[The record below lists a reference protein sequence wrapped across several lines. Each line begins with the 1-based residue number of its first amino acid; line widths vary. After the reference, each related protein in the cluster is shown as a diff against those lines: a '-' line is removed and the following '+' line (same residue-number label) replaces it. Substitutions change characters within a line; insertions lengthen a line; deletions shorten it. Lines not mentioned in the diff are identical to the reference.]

1 MLPMNLLVNRELSWL
16 EFNKRC
22 LSEALRTDVPLFER
36 LKFAAIYFS
45 NLDEFFM
52 VRVGSLTDQSIMD
65 PDKLDD
71 KTGWNAAQQVQHMLE
86 MVRSFEPMTEEM
98 FHSLKAELKQHGIDF
113 VDFKKINKMDEMIA
127 QKYFTEEIKPLLSP
141 QIVDRHHPFPF
152 LRNKEKYVIS
162 CHMTKNAKNGDR
174 FGVIPIGHLPDYFVV
189 VFDGR
194 TKIFFTCDIVEHY
207 LSELFTKQK
216 IVETATIRVTRNA
229 DIAVD
234 EALLDYDMDFRGV
247 MQELLKKRRRLF
259 AVRLQMSGKSE
270 KIQKYLCEHLEV
282 EQNAV
287 FVQKIPLDFSFG
299 FSIPAKIKDTDISL
313 FYPERKPQ
321 VPAVYH
327 QNIPIRQLAE
337 NEILLAYPFHSYNP
351 FLNMLYEAADDPEVV
366 SIKIS
371 LYRLAGHSKVV
382 SALCRAADQGKDVL
396 CTLELRAR
404 FDEQSNIDYSAILE
418 EAGCRVIYGLSD
430 YKVHAKLCVI
440 TRKDAQGNVSYT
452 TQVGTGNYNEKTS
465 EQYTDLCFITNEAA
479 VGRDAIKV
487 FNNLSIGE
495 TTEETESLW
504 VAPHC
509 YRTHVLELL
518 DREIEVQKNGGHG
531 YVSIKVNSFND
542 VGIME
547 KMVEASQAGVEIHMY
562 IRGICCLRPGIE
574 GQTDHITI
582 RALLGRYLEHS
593 RIFVFG
599 EGDRQRIYMGSG
611 DLLNRNT
618 QRRVEI
624 FAEPKSEKIRSQLL
638 YILDTLEHDNS
649 QSWLMQPD
657 GTYQRV
663 PCAEGE
669 RPVNSQ
675 MKLFDYFTRET
686 VSTPVAAAQAPQAA
700 DAQQPTEQEEHDS
713 SVEAQMQAV
722 KEQEAE
728 NEAKNGDKP
737 QPGLFKRL
745 FGFIFQTSSHK

>member
-1 MLPMNLLVNRELSWL
+1 MLPKELLVNRELSWL
-16 EFNKRC
+16 EFNKRV
-22 LSEALRTDVPLFER
+22 LSEALRADVPLFER

-65 PDKLDD
+65 PNKLDD
-71 KTGWNAAQQVQHMLE
+71 KTGWNAAEQVAHMLE
-86 MVRSFEPMTEEM
+86 MVHSFEPMTEEM
-98 FHSLKAELKQHGIDF
+98 YTSLVIELKQHSIDF
-113 VDFKKINKMDEMIA
+113 INFKKINKMDEMIA
-127 QKYFTEEIKPLLSP
+127 QKYFTDEIKPLLSP

-152 LRNKEKYVIS
+152 LRNKEKYVVT
-162 CHMTKNAKNGDR
+162 CHNNKNGGER

-189 VFDGR
+189 SFDGR
-194 TKIFFTCDIVEHY
+194 KKVLFTCDIVEHFIGQ
-207 LSELFTKQK
+207 LFTKQK
-216 IVETATIRVTRNA
+216 IVEKATIRVTRNA

-259 AVRLQMSGKSE
+259 AVRLQMSCKSE

-282 EQNAV
+282 TLPGV
-287 FVQKIPLDFSFG
+287 FIQKIPLDFSFG
-299 FSIPAKIKDTDISL
+299 FSLAAKAKENDISL
-313 FYPERKPQ
+313 FYPERRPQ

-327 QNIPIRQLAE
+327 QNIPIRTLAD

-382 SALCRAADQGKDVL
+382 SALCYAADRGKDVL
-396 CTLELRAR
+396 CMLELRAR

-430 YKVHAKLCVI
+430 YKVHAKLCLI
-440 TRKDAQGNVSYT
+440 TRKDAEGNVSYT

-465 EQYTDLCFITNEAA
+465 EQYTDLCFITNEDA
-479 VGRDAIKV
+479 VGRDATEV

-495 TTEETESLW
+495 TTEHTESLW

-531 YVSIKVNSFND
+531 YVAMKINSFND

-547 KMVEASQAGVEIHMY
+547 KMVEASQAGVEIHLY

-574 GQTDHITI
+574 GSTDNITI
-582 RALLGRYLEHS
+582 RAILGRYLEHS

-599 EGDRQRIYMGSG
+599 EGDRQRIYLGSG

-624 FAEPKSEKIRSQLL
+624 FAEPKSREIRKQLL
-638 YILDTLEHDNS
+638 YIMKTLETDNS

-663 PCAEGE
+663 VCPEGE

-675 MKLFDYFTRET
+675 MKLYDYFNCDT
-686 VSTPVAAAQAPQAA
+686 VTASAIPPTVEEKPAAAAAPKA
-700 DAQQPTEQEEHDS
+700 PP
-713 SVEAQMQAV
+713 
-722 KEQEAE
+722 AE
-728 NEAKNGDKP
+728 P
-737 QPGLFKRL
+737 QPKAGFFRRLLDSL
-745 FGFIFQTSSHK
+745 FGR

>member
-1 MLPMNLLVNRELSWL
+1 MLPMDLLVNRELSWL

-71 KTGWNAAQQVQHMLE
+71 KTGWNSAKQVENMLK
-86 MVRSFEPMTEEM
+86 MVHSFEPMTEEM
-98 FHSLKAELKQHGIDF
+98 YKSLQLELKQKGIDF

-127 QKYFTEEIKPLLSP
+127 QKYFNEEIKPLLSP

-152 LRNKEKYVIS
+152 LRNKEKYVVS
-162 CHMTKNAKNGDR
+162 CHITKNGGER

-189 VFDGR
+189 HFDER
-194 TKIFFTCDIVEHY
+194 IKVFFTCDILEHY
-207 LSELFTKQK
+207 LEQMFTKQK
-216 IVETATIRVTRNA
+216 IVERTTVRVTRNA
-229 DIAVD
+229 DITVD
-234 EALLDYDMDFRGV
+234 EALLDYDIDFRGV

-270 KIQKYLCEHLEV
+270 KTQKYLCEHLEV
-282 EQNAV
+282 AKSGV
-287 FVQKIPLDFSFG
+287 FVQKIPLDFGFG
-299 FSIPAKIKDTDISL
+299 FSLPGKAKISDISM
-313 FYPERKPQ
+313 FYPERKPHMPVIYQ
-321 VPAVYH
+321 
-327 QNIPIRQLAE
+327 QNIPIRRLAE
-337 NEILLAYPFHSYNP
+337 QEILLAYPFHSYSP
-351 FLNMLYEAADDPEVV
+351 FLNMLYEAADDPEVI
-366 SIKIS
+366 SIRIS

-382 SALCRAADQGKDVL
+382 SALCYAADRGKDVL
-396 CTLELRAR
+396 CMLELRAR

-418 EAGCRVIYGLSD
+418 QAGCRVIYGLSD

-440 TRKDAQGNVSYT
+440 TRRDADGNVSYT
-452 TQVGTGNYNEKTS
+452 TQVGTGNYNEKTA
-465 EQYTDLCFITNEAA
+465 EQYTDLCFITNETA
-479 VGRDAIKV
+479 VGRDATAV
-487 FNNLSIGE
+487 FNNLAIGE
-495 TTEETESLW
+495 ITEQTESLW

-509 YRTHVLELL
+509 YRSHVLELL
-518 DREIEVQKNGGHG
+518 DREIEIQKNGKHG
-531 YVSIKVNSFND
+531 YVAMKVNSFND

-547 KMVEASQAGVEIHMY
+547 KMVEASQAGVEIHLY
-562 IRGICCLRPGIE
+562 VRGICCLRPGVKGYTE
-574 GQTDHITI
+574 NITI

-599 EGDRQRIYMGSG
+599 EGNRQRILLGSG

-624 FAEPKSEKIRSQLL
+624 FVEPKSEEIRRQLL
-638 YILDTLEHDNS
+638 YILQTLEDDNC

-663 PCAEGE
+663 PCGE
-669 RPVNSQ
+669 NEHPVNSQ
-675 MKLFDYFTRET
+675 MKLFDHFTRDAAITPTAERPQMSQAKKAEEGIEQT
-686 VSTPVAAAQAPQAA
+686 MKILRAKEKTKEPEEVSGQ
-700 DAQQPTEQEEHDS
+700 
-713 SVEAQMQAV
+713 
-722 KEQEAE
+722 
-728 NEAKNGDKP
+728 
-737 QPGLFKRL
+737 GLFKRIFRL
-745 FGFIFQTSSHK
+745 FKK

>member
-71 KTGWNAAQQVQHMLE
+71 KTGWNAAEQVQHMLE
-86 MVRSFEPMTEEM
+86 MVHSFEPMTEEM
-98 FHSLKAELKQHGIDF
+98 FSSLETELKQHGIDF
-113 VDFKKINKMDEMIA
+113 INFKKINKMDEMIA

-162 CHMTKNAKNGDR
+162 CHTAKNPKNGER

-189 VFDGR
+189 NFDGR
-194 TKIFFTCDIVEHY
+194 MKIYFTCDIVEHY
-207 LSELFTKQK
+207 LDQLFTKQK
-216 IVETATIRVTRNA
+216 IVETAIVRVTRNA

-234 EALLDYDMDFRGV
+234 DALLDYDMDFRGV
-247 MQELLKKRRRLF
+247 MQELLKKRRRLC
-259 AVRLQMSGKSE
+259 AVRLQMSCKSE
-270 KIQKYLCEHLEV
+270 RIQKYLREHLEV
-282 EQNAV
+282 EANAV
-287 FVQKIPLDFSFG
+287 FVQKIPLDFGFG
-299 FSIPAKIKDTDISL
+299 FSIPGKIKDADMSL
-313 FYPERKPQ
+313 FYPERKPM
-321 VPAVYH
+321 VPSIYH
-327 QNIPIRQLAE
+327 KNIPIRQLAE
-337 NEILLAYPFHSYNP
+337 DEILLAYPFHSYNP

-396 CTLELRAR
+396 CMLELRAR

-440 TRKDAQGNVSYT
+440 TRKDAAGNVSYT

-479 VGRDAIKV
+479 VGRDAIEV

-562 IRGICCLRPGIE
+562 IRGICCLRPGIP
-574 GQTDHITI
+574 GQTDNITI

-599 EGDRQRIYMGSG
+599 EGERQRIYIGSG

-624 FAEPKSEKIRSQLL
+624 FAEPKSARIRQQLL

-663 PCAEGE
+663 LCAQGE
-669 RPVNSQ
+669 HVVNSQ
-675 MKLFDYFTRET
+675 MKLFDYFTREPE
-686 VSTPVAAAQAPQAA
+686 SAAGAAQPVAQQAA
-700 DAQQPTEQEEHDS
+700 EQETAAVDGT
-713 SVEAQMQAV
+713 SVQAQIQAV

-728 NEAKNGDKP
+728 QSNGEENRQKTS
-737 QPGLFKRL
+737 LFKRL
-745 FGFIFQTSSHK
+745 FGFIFH

>member
-1 MLPMNLLVNRELSWL
+1 MLPMELLVNRELSWL
-16 EFNKRC
+16 EFNKRV
-22 LSEALRTDVPLFER
+22 LSEAMRTDVPLFER
-36 LKFAAIYFS
+36 LKFAGIYFS

-65 PDKLDD
+65 PDRLDD
-71 KTGWNAAQQVQHMLE
+71 KTGWNAAEQVEHMLE
-86 MVRSFEPMTEEM
+86 MIHSFEPMTEEM
-98 FHSLKAELKQHGIDF
+98 YTLLLRDLKQHGIDF
-113 VDFKKINKMDEMIA
+113 VDFSKISSMDEMIA
-127 QKYFTEEIKPLLSP
+127 EKYFNEEIKPLLSP
-141 QIVDRHHPFPF
+141 QIVDRRHPFPF

-162 CHMTKNAKNGDR
+162 CHNTKNPKNGGER
-174 FGVIPIGHLPDYFVV
+174 YGVIPIGHLPDYFIVN
-189 VFDGR
+189 FDER
-194 TKIFFTCDIVEHY
+194 TKVFFTSDIVEHY
-207 LSELFTKQK
+207 LGQVFTKK

-259 AVRLQMSGKSE
+259 AVRLQISSHSE
-270 KIQKYLCEHLEV
+270 KICKYLCEHLEV
-282 EQNAV
+282 DPKTV
-287 FVQKIPLDFSFG
+287 FIQKIPLDFSFG
-299 FSIPAKIKDTDISL
+299 FSIPSKIKDADASL
-313 FYPERKPQ
+313 FYPERKPH

-327 QNIPIRQLAE
+327 QNIPIRQLAQQ
-337 NEILLAYPFHSYNP
+337 EILLAYPFHSYNP
-351 FLNMLYEAADDPEVV
+351 FLNLLYEAADDPEVV

-382 SALCRAADQGKDVL
+382 SALCHAADRGKDVL
-396 CTLELRAR
+396 CMLELRAR

-440 TRKDAQGNVSYT
+440 TRKDADGNVSYT
-452 TQVGTGNYNEKTS
+452 TQIGTGNYNEKTS
-465 EQYTDLCFITNEAA
+465 EQYTDLCFITNETA
-479 VGRDAIKV
+479 VGRDATEV

-495 TTEETESLW
+495 ITEHTEALW
-504 VAPHC
+504 VAPQC

-518 DREIEVQKNGGHG
+518 DREIDVQKNGGHG
-531 YVSIKVNSFND
+531 YVSMKVNSLND
-542 VGIME
+542 IGIME
-547 KMVEASQAGVEIHMY
+547 KMVEASQAGVEIHLY

-574 GQTDHITI
+574 GKTDNITI

-599 EGDRQRIYMGSG
+599 EGSRQRIFMGSG

-624 FAEPKSEKIRSQLL
+624 FAEPKSERIRSQLL
-638 YILDTLEHDNS
+638 YILDSLEQDNS

-663 PCAEGE
+663 PCEQGE
-669 RPVNSQ
+669 PIFNSQ
-675 MKLFDYFTRET
+675 MKLFDYFARDDIM
-686 VSTPVAAAQAPQAA
+686 PVPERPAKPAALNNSQQVKIVKKKEPEAQA
-700 DAQQPTEQEEHDS
+700 
-713 SVEAQMQAV
+713 EAQ
-722 KEQEAE
+722 
-728 NEAKNGDKP
+728 P
-737 QPGLFKRL
+737 KRNV
-745 FGFIFQTSSHK
+745 FQRLIAALLGK